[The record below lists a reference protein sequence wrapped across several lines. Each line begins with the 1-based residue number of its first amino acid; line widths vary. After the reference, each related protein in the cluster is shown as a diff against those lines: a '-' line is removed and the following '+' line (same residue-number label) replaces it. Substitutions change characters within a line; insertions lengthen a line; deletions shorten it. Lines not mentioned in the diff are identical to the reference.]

1 MTKQELA
8 MLEKVYEAEISGAL
22 EKRSSLFQSRS
33 KIAKQL
39 ADDGYL
45 SEHTETMRIGN
56 MLLTNTGYLLTHAG
70 RLTVC
75 LAA

>member
-8 MLEKVYEAEISGAL
+8 MLEKVYEAEIAGAM

-33 KIAKQL
+33 KVAKQL

-45 SEHTETMRIGN
+45 SEHTETARYGN
-56 MLLTNTGYLLTHAG
+56 IPITITGYLLTHAG